1 MLLFISFL
9 AGVTLF
15 YLFDYFP
22 VSTMLIFVAFSSY
35 VLLTRRI
42 FFLPVLI
49 LGLIYPFMRGVPA
62 DHPPEIW
69 NKELVAIGQF
79 HPVPATAQRQG
90 NTALTF
96 HAESVLDP
104 ASGTEIDTLKN
115 AEIMIFF
122 DKEVTDNHTYEL
134 FIKTVRDRTRR
145 NPGGFK
151 TAKIYASVISFSEG
165 GPGSRSLPRIFNGFR
180 NSLNS
185 YALKRFSPDTAGL
198 ITAVTTGERSY
209 ISRAVRK
216 AFNNSGL
223 AHMLSISGT
232 HFGLFSIMLF
242 SVSIFAIHRL
252 PYRLLQNIT
261 VYVTPAQ
268 LSAIVCIPFMLFYI
282 GISGG
287 NPPAIRSF
295 IMISVFLAGLFFG
308 RKGFWLHSLL
318 FAAVLLVLWEPH
330 MILSLSFQLSFVAV
344 LFIGFSLETADPT
357 VKIERAEQNQS
368 QEQER
373 ADARTDLEK
382 LVKEKGEKGNTF
394 IRYIQKAFFIAIA
407 ASVGTAPLVAY
418 HFHYLSVISPL
429 TNLLVAPLIGF
440 TVIPLAL
447 VSSFTFITTGVYIGA
462 PLVEVSADFSLWLTH
477 VTAKIPYASFM
488 IPAFPPILLITFYTG
503 FLFYVISG
511 KKRKLLIVPFL
522 PFLIYA
528 VFHHFDSRELTVH
541 YLDVG
546 QGDAA
551 VVELPDRKTFLIDTG
566 RTGIEAASFL
576 RYRGINRIDA
586 LILSHVHPDH
596 TGGLKQI
603 LDEFSVNEL
612 WDNGH
617 ITYPKEFILPA
628 SVRHLERGD
637 VLNNG
642 SYSITVLHP
651 YREFYTLFGADYDAE
666 NNASLVLKLSGMN
679 RSFLFSGDIEE
690 EAEHDITYL
699 DRWVKSDILKIP
711 HHGSSTSADAAFLK
725 SVAPSVVV
733 ISAGRGNAFGH
744 PSQEVL
750 ERLKGKRI
758 LRTDRSGAIQIS
770 DGHNGLKMKTYDDYK
785 LKKTRHPKEEWKN
798 IKKLFTTW

>member
-1 MLLFISFL
+1 MILFISFL
-9 AGVTLF
+9 TGISLV

-22 VSTMLIFVAFSSY
+22 YSSVMLLIAASSY
-35 VLLTRRI
+35 FLLKKRA

-49 LGLIYPFMRGVPA
+49 LGLIYPLIRGVPA
-62 DHPPEIW
+62 DHPHDIW
-69 NKELVAIGQF
+69 NKELVVTGEFKPESPSAVPHDNPLQAF
-79 HPVPATAQRQG
+79 HVAYA
-90 NTALTF
+90 F
-96 HAESVLDP
+96 DP
-104 ASGTEIDTLKN
+104 DSGTEIDTLKN
-115 AEIMIFF
+115 TEIMIFF
-122 DKEVTDNHTYEL
+122 DREVTYNYSYEL

-165 GPGSRSLPRIFNGFR
+165 KPVSRSLTDIFNGYR
-180 NSLNS
+180 NSLNN
-185 YALKRFSPDTAGL
+185 YALKRFSPDTAGF
-198 ITAVTTGERSY
+198 ISAITTGERSN
-209 ISRAVRK
+209 ISRTVRE

-242 SVSIFAIHRL
+242 SVSIFAIRRL
-252 PYRLLQNIT
+252 PYRLLQNVTI
-261 VYVTPAQ
+261 YFTPAQ

-295 IMISVFLAGLFFG
+295 IMISVFLAGLLFG

-330 MILSLSFQLSFVAV
+330 IILSLSFQLSFVAV

-357 VKIERAEQNQS
+357 KKMERAEQNQN

-373 ADARTDLEK
+373 AAAQTDLDK
-382 LVKEKGEKGNTF
+382 LVKEKEEKGNRF
-394 IRYIQKAFFIAIA
+394 VRYIQKAFFITIA

-447 VSSFTFITTGVYIGA
+447 LSSFSFITTGVYIGA
-462 PLVEVSADFSLWLTH
+462 PIVEASADFSLWLTH
-477 VTAKIPYASFM
+477 VMAKIPYASLL
-488 IPAFPPILLITFYTG
+488 IPAFPPILLISFYAG
-503 FLFYVISG
+503 FLFYVTSG

-528 VFHHFDSRELTVH
+528 VFHHFDRRELTVH

-551 VVELPDRKTFLIDTG
+551 VVELPDRKTLLIDTG

-576 RYRGINRIDA
+576 RYRGINHIDA

-596 TGGLKQI
+596 TGGLKRI
-603 LDEFSVNEL
+603 LDEFSVSEL

-628 SVRHLERGD
+628 SVEHLARGD
-637 VLNNG
+637 VLNND

-651 YREFYTLFGADYDAE
+651 YREFYTLFGSDYDAE
-666 NNASLVLKLSGMN
+666 NNASLVMKLSGRN
-679 RSFLFSGDIEE
+679 YSFLFSGDIEE
-690 EAEHDITYL
+690 EAEHDITHL
-699 DRWVKSDILKIP
+699 GRWLKSDILKIP
-711 HHGSSTSADAAFLK
+711 HHGSRTSADAAFLK
-725 SVAPSVVV
+725 SVAPAVAV
-733 ISAGRGNAFGH
+733 ISAGRDNAFGH

-750 ERLKGKRI
+750 ERLREKRI
-758 LRTDRSGAIQIS
+758 LRTDKKGAIQIIE
-770 DGHNGLKMKTYDDYK
+770 GHNGLRMKTYDDYK
-785 LKKTRHPKEEWKN
+785 LKKTRHPIEEWKN

>member
-9 AGVTLF
+9 TGVSLV

-22 VSTMLIFVAFSSY
+22 YSSVMLLIAVSSY
-35 VLLTRRI
+35 LLLKKRA

-49 LGLIYPFMRGVPA
+49 LGLIYPFIRGVPA
-62 DHPPEIW
+62 DHPHDIW
-69 NKELVAIGQF
+69 NKELVVTGEFKPESPSAVPRDNPLQAF
-79 HPVPATAQRQG
+79 HVAYA
-90 NTALTF
+90 F
-96 HAESVLDP
+96 DP
-104 ASGTEIDTLKN
+104 DSGTEIDTLKN
-115 AEIMIFF
+115 TEIMIFF
-122 DKEVTDNHTYEL
+122 DREVTYNYSYKL
-134 FIKTVRDRTRR
+134 FLKTVRDRTRR

-165 GPGSRSLPRIFNGFR
+165 KPVSRSLTDIFNGYR
-180 NSLNS
+180 NSLNN
-185 YALKRFSPDTAGL
+185 YALKRFSPDTAGF
-198 ITAVTTGERSY
+198 ISAITTGERSY
-209 ISRAVRK
+209 ISRTVRE

-242 SVSIFAIHRL
+242 SVSIYAIRRL
-252 PYRLLQNIT
+252 PYRLLQNVT
-261 VYVTPAQ
+261 VYLTPAQ

-295 IMISVFLAGLFFG
+295 IMISVFLAGLLFG

-330 MILSLSFQLSFVAV
+330 IILSLSFQLSFVAV

-357 VKIERAEQNQS
+357 EKMERAEQNQNHP
-368 QEQER
+368 QER
-373 ADARTDLEK
+373 AAAQTDLDK
-382 LVKEKGEKGNTF
+382 LIKEKEEKGNRF
-394 IRYIQKAFFIAIA
+394 VRYIQKAFFITIA

-447 VSSFTFITTGVYIGA
+447 VSSFSFLTTGVYIGA
-462 PLVEVSADFSLWLTH
+462 PIVEASADFSLWLTH
-477 VTAKIPYASFM
+477 VMAKIPHASLL
-488 IPAFPPILLITFYTG
+488 IPAFPPILLITFYAG
-503 FLFYVISG
+503 FLFYAKSG

-522 PFLIYA
+522 PFLMYA
-528 VFHHFDSRELTVH
+528 VFQHFVSRELTVH

-551 VVELPDRKTFLIDTG
+551 VVELPDRKTLVIDTG
-566 RTGIEAASFL
+566 RTGIEASSFL

-596 TGGLKQI
+596 TGGLKRI
-603 LDEFSVNEL
+603 LDEFSVSEL

-617 ITYPKEFILPA
+617 ITYPKEFIVPA
-628 SVRHLERGD
+628 SFRHLARGD
-637 VLNNG
+637 ILNNG

-651 YREFYTLFGADYDAE
+651 YREFYTLFGSDYDAE
-666 NNASLVLKLSGMN
+666 NNASLVMKITGRN
-679 RSFLFSGDIEE
+679 HSFLFSGDIEE

-699 DRWVKSDILKIP
+699 GRWLKSDILKIP
-711 HHGSSTSADAAFLK
+711 HHGSRTSANAAFLK
-725 SVAPSVVV
+725 GVQPSVAV
-733 ISAGRGNAFGH
+733 ISAGRDNAFGH

-750 ERLKGKRI
+750 ERLKEKII
-758 LRTDRSGAIQIS
+758 LRTDRNGAIQIRES
-770 DGHNGLKMKTYDDYK
+770 HDGLNIKTYEDYK
-785 LKKTRHPKEEWKN
+785 LKKIRHPKEEWEN